1 MGERCKLPQRVQA
14 RLAND
19 WSRHQRVNIIV
30 VMQQQE
36 DEDDVVVERR
46 VMM

>member
-14 RLAND
+14 RLASEWIETSACNH
-19 WSRHQRVNIIV
+19 RRR
-30 VMQQQE
+30 QQE
-36 DEDDVVVERR
+36 EDEEVVERR